1 MILAVQPFGVKVGS
15 WHLVLLCLLNY
26 VYLVLDVHLVLA
38 VHLVLLCLLHLVHL
52 VPDDALGAI
61 L

>member
-26 VYLVLDVHLVLA
+26 VYLVLA